1 MMKQLAASVPH
12 VACEMNLLDSLS
24 TKWRLYQADA
34 DIPPEWAE
42 TPNGHVVSVDEYCTG
57 HGYQHRRMV
66 WVINAKYNNMMVV
79 VKAALYISHGQADVE
94 RGFSIIKHVVNKTRV
109 TLKQHTI
116 SAIRT
121 VRDVINK
128 YKEVEQTDNLFMAFT
143 WTLPL

>member
-1 MMKQLAASVPH
+1 
-12 VACEMNLLDSLS
+12 
-24 TKWRLYQADA
+24 
-34 DIPPEWAE
+34 
-42 TPNGHVVSVDEYCTG
+42 
-57 HGYQHRRMV
+57 MV

-79 VKAALYISHGQADVE
+79 VKAALYISHGQADVK